1 MTDSKWE
8 DRSVRT
14 MPDSKPA
21 VKKQWTIDAITDAV
35 DVLSH
40 AGLPIKMD
48 TIRCDKRTV
57 ITIPLDPQVF
67 QVPWSNDTRSGVSI
81 SNYVLKGP
89 LCGDCE
95 QPAKTLHIEV
105 QMDTE
110 HHRSHFGAKW
120 FHCGVCAVG

>member
-1 MTDSKWE
+1 MTDLL
-8 DRSVRT
+8 RIG
-14 MPDSKPA
+14 KPA

-110 HHRSHFGAKW
+110 HHRSYFGAKW
-120 FHCGVCAVG
+120 FHCGVCEVG